1 MCTIDEGLY
10 IIFDYY
16 EQVDGKPLICVIQVS
31 REELEKNGSNRI
43 KTPDYLKIGADITDM
58 EEFMPRILSN
68 KDYKMNEEFAKQSQ
82 SDDL

>member
-31 REELEKNGSNRI
+31 REELETKGSNRI
-43 KTPDYLKIGADITDM
+43 KTPDYLKIGADITDL
-58 EEFMPRILSN
+58 EEFMPLLLSD
-68 KDYKMNEEFAKQSQ
+68 KDYKMKEEFVQQSQ
-82 SDDL
+82 AEQ